1 MKLKPR
7 KKEEPIIDKEMKVL
21 IFIMGILTDI
31 ALLAIFIVMF
41 LRFGYEIEHV
51 RTFIFVALGID
62 SLFYVFSCKSLRKTI
77 FHINIFNNKFLIGAV
92 LLGFALQIGALYI
105 PFIKE
110 ALELTRLSLLDWS
123 IIIGLGFFNILMIEL
138 GKYIF
143 ISKMSKKVQA

>member
-62 SLFYVFSCKSLRKTI
+62 SLFYVFSSKSLRKTI